1 MTDKKK
7 PKPKDMDAK
16 ALRKELQRLEEQSNG
31 LKKERDELFE
41 KLQRVMADYANF
53 QKRSS
58 KQISDSVAYEKEN
71 IIRTLLPVLD
81 NFEHTLQKSHAAE
94 SVEVVLKGVQIIYD
108 QMNDVLASHGV
119 EKIPALDETFD
130 PARHEAMLRREEPDK
145 PDHAVLEEFQKGY
158 QLNGRVIRPSKV
170 VVNRIEAEEKAETQ
184 EQQPAPPAEE
194 VPEETQDAERDA
206 CEHEEGT
213 E

>member
-7 PKPKDMDAK
+7 PKTKDRDAK
-16 ALRKELQRLEEQSNG
+16 ALRKELEQLEQRLDSLQ
-31 LKKERDELFE
+31 KERDELFD
-41 KLQRVMADYANF
+41 KLQRVLADYANF

-71 IIRTLLPVLD
+71 VMRTLLPVLD
-81 NFEHTLQKSHAAE
+81 NFEHTLRKSQAAE
-94 SVEVVLKGVQIIYD
+94 SVEVVIEGVQIIYD
-108 QMNDVLASHGV
+108 QMLHTLTSHGV
-119 EKIPALDETFD
+119 EQIQTLDETFD

-145 PDHAVLEEFQKGY
+145 PDHAILEEFQKGY

-170 VVNRIEAEEKAETQ
+170 VVNRIQTEEKAEAQ
-184 EQQPAPPAEE
+184 EEPAPQSEE
-194 VPEETQDAERDA
+194 VPEEAQDAERGA
-206 CEHEEGT
+206 CEHEADT

>member
-1 MTDKKK
+1 MMDKKK
-7 PKPKDMDAK
+7 SKPKDMDAK
-16 ALRKELQRLEEQSNG
+16 SLRKELQRLEERLDG
-31 LKKERDELFE
+31 LQKERDELFD

-58 KQISDSVAYEKEN
+58 RQISDSVAYEKEN

-81 NFEHTLQKSHAAE
+81 NFDRTLEKSHAAE
-94 SVEVVLKGVQIIYD
+94 SVEVVLEGIRIIYD
-108 QMNDVLASHGV
+108 QMNDILASHGV
-119 EKIPALDETFD
+119 EQIQTLDETFD

-145 PDHAVLEEFQKGY
+145 PDHAILEEFQKGY

-184 EQQPAPPAEE
+184 EQPTPPAEE
-194 VPEETQDAERDA
+194 VPEEAQDAERDA
-206 CEHEEGT
+206 CEREENT